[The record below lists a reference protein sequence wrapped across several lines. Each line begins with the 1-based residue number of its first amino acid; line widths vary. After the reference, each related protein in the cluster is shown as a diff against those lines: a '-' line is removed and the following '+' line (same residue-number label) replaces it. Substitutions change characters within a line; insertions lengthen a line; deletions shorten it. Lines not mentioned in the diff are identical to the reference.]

1 VALTGVVA
9 AVVGVVLLLNI
20 GRSADR
26 LAALAR
32 PWPWWLRGWAGS
44 NPLSYRIVGV
54 LWVLLGALLV
64 ADGMRR

>member
-1 VALTGVVA
+1 VVA
-9 AVVGVVLLLNI
+9 AVVGVVLILNI

-44 NPLSYRIVGV
+44 NPVSYRIVGV

>member
-1 VALTGVVA
+1 MALTGVVA
-9 AVVGVVLLLNI
+9 ALVGVVLLLNI

>member
-1 VALTGVVA
+1 MALTGVVA

>member
-1 VALTGVVA
+1 MALTGVVA
-9 AVVGVVLLLNI
+9 AVVGVVLILNI

-44 NPLSYRIVGV
+44 NPVSYRIVGV

>member
-1 VALTGVVA
+1 MAITGVVA

-44 NPLSYRIVGV
+44 SPLSYRVVGV

>member
-1 VALTGVVA
+1 MAITGVVA